1 MDLIDKA
8 KKIVS
13 DKVANMEKPEA
24 TIMDVDLKKIGFVG
38 LSFHAKVAVK
48 NPYSVPIPIMEIDYV
63 LKSAGRVIASGRI
76 PDPGNIKA
84 NDSTMLDVPVKVPH
98 NVLVSLVRDIGGDW
112 DVDYTLELG
121 LIIDLP
127 VIGNITIPLSYS
139 GEYKLPTLSD
149 LWKGGK
155 EKKKEEEEEDE
166 DKEDPRK
173 VIEI

>member
-1 MDLIDKA
+1 MKRGSLIDIINLVGIKENTLLIGDFIM
-8 KKIVS
+8 KI
-13 DKVANMEKPEA
+13 
-24 TIMDVDLKKIGFVG
+24 
-38 LSFHAKVAVK
+38 
-48 NPYSVPIPIMEIDYV
+48 
-63 LKSAGRVIASGRI
+63 RVIASGRI
-76 PDPGNIKA
+76 PDPGNLKA

-98 NVLVSLVRDIGGDW
+98 SVLISLARDIGGDW

-155 EKKKEEEEEDE
+155 EEEKKKEEEEE
-166 DKEDPRK
+166 KEDPSK
-173 VIEI
+173 VVEI

>member
-8 KKIVS
+8 KNFVS
-13 DKVANMEKPEA
+13 EKVANMEKPEA
-24 TIMDVDLKKIGFVG
+24 TITDVDLKSIGFQSV
-38 LSFHAKVAVK
+38 SFHAKVAVK
-48 NPYSVPIPIMEIDYV
+48 NPYAVPIPIMEIDYV
-63 LKSAGRVIASGRI
+63 LKSASRTIASGRI

-98 NVLVSLVRDIGGDW
+98 SVLVSLVRDIGGDW

-127 VIGNITIPLSYS
+127 VIGNITLPLSYS

-155 EKKKEEEEEDE
+155 EEEKNEKEEEE
-166 DKEDPRK
+166 KEDPSK
-173 VIEI
+173 VTEI

>member
-8 KKIVS
+8 KNFVSEKI
-13 DKVANMEKPEA
+13 ANMEKPEA
-24 TIMDVDLKKIGFVG
+24 TITDVDLKKLGFDGVT
-38 LSFHAKVAVK
+38 FHAKVAVK

-63 LKSAGRVIASGRI
+63 LKSASRVIASGRI

-98 NVLVSLVRDIGGDW
+98 SILLSLVEDIGGDW

-127 VIGNITIPLSYS
+127 VIGNFTIPLSYC

-155 EKKKEEEEEDE
+155 EEEE
-166 DKEDPRK
+166 KEDPSK
-173 VIEI
+173 VVVI